1 MVVRR
6 PSRSTVSVM
15 AVVIMSV
22 VLLFHDDF
30 PGREHFAV
38 AGDGVE
44 IHAV

>member
-6 PSRSTVSVM
+6 PSHEQGSVM
-15 AVVIMSV
+15 AVVVMSV

>member
-6 PSRSTVSVM
+6 PSRSPVSVM
-15 AVVIMSV
+15 AVVVMSV

-38 AGDGVE
+38 AGNGVE